1 MSRVNHP
8 IKAGAGGQPVARR
21 DCSRHRR
28 GDAYIRRVGTADPV
42 GAGRAS
48 LIARCFNWGDAGIGA
63 ADGIGIP
70 MLATGGGPA
79 PSACAVIT
87 SAPPHDRRAR

>member
-21 DCSRHRR
+21 DRSRHRR
-28 GDAYIRRVGTADPV
+28 GDAYMRVGTADPV

-48 LIARCFNWGDAGIGA
+48 LIARCFNWGDAGIGVA
-63 ADGIGIP
+63 GGTGIA
-70 MLATGGGPA
+70 MLATGGALVAVRLRRDHLGPA
-79 PSACAVIT
+79 T
-87 SAPPHDRRAR
+87 R